1 VLFESAFLTSAE
13 PSATR
18 RLFSY
23 TREELTAVSLSFAY
37 FFCVLSSYYI
47 LRPVR
52 DALAIHSGVRSFQ
65 WLFTGTFIGSLV
77 AFFLFAALV
86 ARWKRSHVLPAVY
99 LFFAA
104 NLFIFY
110 LLLKAD
116 IASVA
121 VARVFFVWLS
131 VFTVFT
137 VSVFWSFMAD
147 VFTNQQARRLYGV
160 IAAGGSL
167 GALAGPAVTIA
178 APRIGIPNLL
188 LISAALLVV
197 SVVLIRRLEHW
208 AIRHSQ
214 VEQRAAEQPLGGTIM
229 GGLRLTFSSRYLLA
243 ILSFIFLLTVLATF
257 LYFEQARLI
266 EAALPD
272 AATRAQLFAK
282 MDFAVNLSS
291 TVAELFITGFLITRL
306 GVGGV
311 LCGLLVLNVAGFATL
326 AFVPTLSVLVA
337 FQIFRRASDYALIRP
352 AREVLFTIVSR
363 EEKYK
368 AKNFVD
374 TIGFRGSD
382 AVSGWLTS
390 GLTAL
395 GAGLSQLALIAVPV
409 SAVGAA
415 LGWYLGRSQEKL
427 RPAMKTVV
435 PTPKVEPV
443 VRESE
448 V

>member
-1 VLFESAFLTSAE
+1 LS
-13 PSATR
+13 
-18 RLFSY
+18 
-23 TREELTAVSLSFAY
+23 AVSLAFTY

-52 DALAIHSGVRSFQ
+52 DALAIHSGVESFQ
-65 WLFTGTFIGSLV
+65 WLFTGTFAGSLV
-77 AFFLFAALV
+77 AFFLFTALV
-86 ARWKRSHVLPAVY
+86 ARWKRSRVLPAVY

-104 NLFIFY
+104 NLFVFY
-110 LLLKAD
+110 LLLRAN
-116 IASVA
+116 IASVT

-178 APRIGIPNLL
+178 APRVGIPNLL
-188 LISAALLVV
+188 LISAALLVAAV
-197 SVVLIRRLEHW
+197 FLIRRLEHW
-208 AIRHSQ
+208 AIQHSQ
-214 VEQRAAEQPLGGTIM
+214 VEQRAAEQPLGGTLLA
-229 GGLRLTFSSRYLLA
+229 GLKLTFRSPYLLA
-243 ILSFIFLLTVLATF
+243 ILGFIFLLTVLATF

-266 EAALPD
+266 KAALPD
-272 AATRAQLFAK
+272 AATRAALFAK

-291 TVAELFITGFLITRL
+291 TITELLITGFLITRF

-311 LCGLLVLNVAGFATL
+311 LCGLLLFNVAGFTAL
-326 AFVPTLSVLVA
+326 AVAPTLSMLVG
-337 FQIFRRASDYALIRP
+337 FQILRRASDYALIRP
-352 AREVLFTIVSR
+352 AREVLFTVVSR

-368 AKNFVD
+368 AKNFID

-382 AVSGWLTS
+382 AVNGWLTAALNS
-390 GLTAL
+390 AGL
-395 GAGLSQLALIAVPV
+395 GLSQLALIAIPV
-409 SAVGAA
+409 SALGAV

-427 RPAMKTVV
+427 RSTGSAVAPAHDGKAI
-435 PTPKVEPV
+435 

-448 V
+448 A

>member
-1 VLFESAFLTSAE
+1 MLTSAD
-13 PSATR
+13 PPASR

-23 TREELTAVSLSFAY
+23 TAVERTAVALSFAY

-52 DALAIHSGVRSFQ
+52 DALAIHSGVQGFQ
-65 WLFTGTFIGSLV
+65 WLFTGTFAGSLV
-77 AFFLFAALV
+77 AFLLFAALV
-86 ARWKRSHVLPAVY
+86 ARWKRSQVLPAVY

-104 NLFIFY
+104 NLFVFY
-110 LLLKAD
+110 LLLKANV
-116 IASVA
+116 ASVT

-147 VFTNQQARRLYGV
+147 VFSNQQARRLYGV

-178 APRIGIPNLL
+178 APRVGVPNLL

-197 SVVLIRRLEHW
+197 SVFLIRRLERW
-208 AIRHSQ
+208 ALQHSE
-214 VEQRAAEQPLGGTIM
+214 VEQRAAAEPLGGTILA
-229 GGLRLTFSSRYLLA
+229 GLKLTFSSRYFLA
-243 ILSFIFLLTVLATF
+243 ILGFVYLLTVLATF

-266 EAALPD
+266 GAALPD
-272 AATRAQLFAK
+272 AATRAALFAK

-291 TVAELFITGFLITRL
+291 TIIQLLITGLLITRF

-311 LCGLLVLNVAGFATL
+311 LCGLLLLNVAGFAAL
-326 AFVPTLSVLVA
+326 AFSPLLWTLVIFQVL
-337 FQIFRRASDYALIRP
+337 RRASDYALIRP
-352 AREVLFTIVSR
+352 AREVLFTVVSR

-382 AVSGWLTS
+382 AVNAWLTA
-390 GLTAL
+390 GLNSAGL
-395 GAGLSQLALIAVPV
+395 GLSQLAVIAIPV
-409 SAVGAA
+409 SAIGAA

-427 RPAMKTVV
+427 RLKRGAIVDMQNPQAA
-435 PTPKVEPV
+435 

-448 V
+448 A

>member
-1 VLFESAFLTSAE
+1 MLPRAQT
-13 PSATR
+13 ATG
-18 RLFSY
+18 RLF
-23 TREELTAVSLSFAY
+23 TTQELTALVLSFAY
-37 FFCVLSSYYI
+37 FFCILSSYYI

-52 DALAIHSGVRSFQ
+52 DALAIHSGVRTFQ

-77 AFFLFAALV
+77 AYLVFAALV
-86 ARWKRSHVLPAVY
+86 ARWKRSRVLPAVY

-104 NLFIFY
+104 NILIFY
-110 LLLKAD
+110 LFLKAD

-121 VARVFFVWLS
+121 VARVFFIWLS

-197 SVVLIRRLEHW
+197 VVFLIQRLDRW
-208 AIRHSQ
+208 AFLHSQ
-214 VEQRAAEQPLGGTIM
+214 VEQRAAEQPIGGTILA
-229 GGLRLTFSSRYLLA
+229 GLKLTFSSPYLLA
-243 ILSFIFLLTVLATF
+243 ILGFILLLTVLNTF

-272 AATRAQLFAK
+272 AARRAQLFAK

-291 TVAELFITGFLITRL
+291 TITELFITGLLLTRF
-306 GVGGV
+306 GVAGV
-311 LCGLLVLNVAGFATL
+311 LCALLVVNVVGFTALAVAPMLATL
-326 AFVPTLSVLVA
+326 VI
-337 FQIFRRASDYALIRP
+337 FQVFRRASDYALIRP
-352 AREVLFTIVSR
+352 AREVLFTVVSR

-368 AKNFVD
+368 AKNFID
-374 TIGFRGSD
+374 TIGFRGGD
-382 AVSGWLTS
+382 ALSGWLTA

-395 GAGLSQLALIAVPV
+395 GAGLSQLAIIAVPV
-409 SAVGAA
+409 SAIGAA
-415 LGWYLGRSQEKL
+415 LGWYLGRSQEKRRSPL
-427 RPAMKTVV
+427 AAPAPAADSK
-435 PTPKVEPV
+435 PV
-443 VRESE
+443 VKESE
-448 V
+448 AWN

>member
-1 VLFESAFLTSAE
+1 MPTPADSTAS
-13 PSATR
+13 R
-18 RLFSY
+18 RLF
-23 TREELTAVSLSFAY
+23 TADELKAASLSFAY

-47 LRPVR
+47 VRPVR
-52 DALAIHSGVRSFQ
+52 DALAIHSGVQSFQ
-65 WLFTGTFIGSLV
+65 WLFTATFVGSLV
-77 AFFLFAALV
+77 AFLLFAALV
-86 ARWKRSHVLPAVY
+86 ARWKRSQVLPAVY

-104 NLFIFY
+104 NLFVFY
-110 LLLKAD
+110 LLLKANM
-116 IASVA
+116 ASVV

-178 APRIGIPNLL
+178 APRVGIPNLL
-188 LISAALLVV
+188 LISAGLLAVAV
-197 SVVLIRRLEHW
+197 ILIRALEQW
-208 AIRHSQ
+208 AIQHSQ
-214 VEQRAAEQPLGGTIM
+214 VEQHAAAKPMGGTLLA
-229 GGLRLTFSSRYLLA
+229 GLKLTFSSRYFLA
-243 ILSFIFLLTVLATF
+243 ILGLLYLLTVLNTF

-266 EAALPD
+266 GAAYSD
-272 AATRAQLFAK
+272 AAHRAALFAK

-291 TVAELFITGFLITRL
+291 TIIELLITGFLITRL

-311 LCGLLVLNVAGFATL
+311 LSGLLVLNMAGFAAL
-326 AFVPTLSVLVA
+326 AYSPTLWMLVI
-337 FQIFRRASDYALIRP
+337 FQVFRRATDYSLIRP
-352 AREVLFTIVSR
+352 AREVLFTVVSR

-368 AKNFVD
+368 AKNFID

-382 AVSGWLTS
+382 AVNAWLTD
-390 GLTAL
+390 GLQAAGFGL
-395 GAGLSQLALIAVPV
+395 GQLSVIAIPISAIGAG
-409 SAVGAA
+409 

-427 RPAMKTVV
+427 RSVQTAAATVRASQ
-435 PTPKVEPV
+435 PV
-443 VRESE
+443 TRESE

>member
-1 VLFESAFLTSAE
+1 MLTSGPAE
-13 PSATR
+13 PR

-23 TREELTAVSLSFAY
+23 TAEELRAVALSFAY

-47 LRPVR
+47 VRPVR
-52 DALAIHSGVRSFQ
+52 DALAIHSGVQSFQ
-65 WLFTGTFIGSLV
+65 WLFTGTFAGSLV
-77 AFFLFAALV
+77 AFLLFAALV
-86 ARWKRSHVLPAVY
+86 ARWKRSQVLPAVY

-104 NLFIFY
+104 NLFVFY
-110 LLLKAD
+110 LLLKAN
-116 IASVA
+116 IASVV

-178 APRIGIPNLL
+178 APRVGVPNLL
-188 LISAALLVV
+188 LISAGLLAVAV
-197 SVVLIRRLEHW
+197 LLIRSLEQW
-208 AIRHSQ
+208 AVEHSQ
-214 VEQRAAEQPLGGTIM
+214 VEQRAAAKPIGGTILA
-229 GGLRLTFSSRYLLA
+229 GLKLTFSSHYFLA
-243 ILSFIFLLTVLATF
+243 ILGLLYLLTVLATF

-266 EAALPD
+266 GAAFPD
-272 AATRAQLFAK
+272 AAHRAALFAK

-291 TVAELFITGFLITRL
+291 TLIELLITGFLITRF

-311 LCGLLVLNVAGFATL
+311 LSGLLVLNMVGFAAL
-326 AFVPTLSVLVA
+326 AFSPTLWVLVI
-337 FQIFRRASDYALIRP
+337 FQIFRRATDYALIRP
-352 AREVLFTIVSR
+352 SREVLFTVVNR

-368 AKNFVD
+368 AKNFID

-382 AVSGWLTS
+382 AVNAWLTD
-390 GLTAL
+390 GLQS
-395 GAGLSQLALIAVPV
+395 AGFGLAQLSLIAIPV
-409 SAVGAA
+409 SAVGAG

-427 RPAMKTVV
+427 RSAQGDSTQVQTKQPIA
-435 PTPKVEPV
+435 
-443 VRESE
+443 RESE
-448 V
+448 A